1 VLTPM
6 YFMLGAIGRQNP
18 PAITHPEFYFGFLG
32 VTLVWQFA
40 FFAIATDPARFRP
53 LILISVFEKLIY
65 VVTVGILYQQSQI
78 TFAQGLSAVPDS
90 LLAILF
96 VIAFFRTRS
105 AHDGK

>member
-1 VLTPM
+1 
-6 YFMLGAIGRQNP
+6 
-18 PAITHPEFYFGFLG
+18 
-32 VTLVWQFA
+32 
-40 FFAIATDPARFRP
+40 
-53 LILISVFEKLIY
+53 LISVFEKLIY

-105 AHDGK
+105 ADDGK